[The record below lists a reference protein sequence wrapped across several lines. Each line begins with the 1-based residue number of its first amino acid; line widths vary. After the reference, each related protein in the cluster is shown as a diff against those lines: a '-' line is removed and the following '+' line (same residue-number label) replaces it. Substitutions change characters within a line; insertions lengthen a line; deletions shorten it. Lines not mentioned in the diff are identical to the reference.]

1 MITDVHHYINQLD
14 RLEKKDM
21 KKMPMKM
28 VMEKK
33 TGEKYKSK
41 AAMKKHEKSEP
52 ASMRKKE
59 YGSKGMKKGM
69 R

>member
-41 AAMKKHEKSEP
+41 AP
-52 ASMRKKE
+52 
-59 YGSKGMKKGM
+59 
-69 R
+69 